1 MSYLRSVVAL
11 LVVAPVAI
19 ACSAVADEGPGTLD
33 DNLVDS
39 DLRVTEAALANELQW
54 VDKHHAIVGP
64 KGDCRYV
71 PPGLVGIDALGRRG
85 GTAFQL
91 RDVAQGPL
99 AALVAAANAS
109 GANVSVLSA
118 YRDFDTQVAAYG
130 RWKDECVSAYPG
142 HSEHQLGTTVDLQ
155 GVGTPDA
162 FSCTTVGTTE
172 RWLLE
177 HAHEHGFTVSYPKCN
192 GAGYRPEPWHLR
204 WVGVDVAKA
213 IARTRT
219 EATLPERLRSS
230 VSTFDFFACHSRG
243 ARALAFTTGHVPD
256 PAAPTDLL
264 RTKSSPDGTPA
275 STCNDAGQRFYRP
288 VGQCLDYCPGQGSCV
303 AHDLDAICRVFPKV
317 AIGTPKPPSADAGPP
332 PSTRVR
338 VGLRGL
344 AVERRP
350 GVDVL
355 ARRHLPR
362 QVRRDEPHPRDV
374 REGLPRQRRGQRRHV
389 PLSLALPSRVSAS
402 PSSRR
407 RGRSRPS
414 RACGRSM

>member
-1 MSYLRSVVAL
+1 MSYLRSALAL

-19 ACSAVADEGPGTLD
+19 ACSAVADEGPGTTD

-91 RDVAQGPL
+91 RDVAQAPL

-109 GANVSVLSA
+109 GSNVSVLSA

-162 FSCTTVGTTE
+162 FSCTTVSTTE
-172 RWLLE
+172 RWLLD

-275 STCNDAGQRFYRP
+275 STCNDAGQRFFRP

-317 AIGTPKPPSADAGPP
+317 GLGTPKPTSPEAGAPPPPAFAWDCAASRWNGGQVWTCSADGTFRAKCDGTSPIREMCAKGCQGNGAGNDD
-332 PSTRVR
+332 TCR
-338 VGLRGL
+338 
-344 AVERRP
+344 
-350 GVDVL
+350 
-355 ARRHLPR
+355 
-362 QVRRDEPHPRDV
+362 
-374 REGLPRQRRGQRRHV
+374 
-389 PLSLALPSRVSAS
+389 
-402 PSSRR
+402 
-407 RGRSRPS
+407 
-414 RACGRSM
+414 